1 MSRGSA
7 GTEPG
12 VGRGLSL
19 ESGTD
24 ELQRAEVGSG
34 WGPGT
39 VVAAVPAGEA
49 AAVGTKRGVPGT
61 GPPPPPFPVG
71 GVAGLN
77 PCRGCVGGGQ
87 RQLRGRGR
95 RCPRAL
101 CKRRGRGAERGLRG
115 LRASCVNVQRGRHM
129 PTSEL
134 SRSASRGCLAVWNR
148 KCQRR

>member
-39 VVAAVPAGEA
+39 VVAAVPRWGRSAE
-49 AAVGTKRGVPGT
+49 
-61 GPPPPPFPVG
+61 
-71 GVAGLN
+71 
-77 PCRGCVGGGQ
+77 CRE
-87 RQLRGRGR
+87 RDR
-95 RCPRAL
+95 RLLP
-101 CKRRGRGAERGLRG
+101 
-115 LRASCVNVQRGRHM
+115 
-129 PTSEL
+129 
-134 SRSASRGCLAVWNR
+134 SRSEGWRG
-148 KCQRR
+148 